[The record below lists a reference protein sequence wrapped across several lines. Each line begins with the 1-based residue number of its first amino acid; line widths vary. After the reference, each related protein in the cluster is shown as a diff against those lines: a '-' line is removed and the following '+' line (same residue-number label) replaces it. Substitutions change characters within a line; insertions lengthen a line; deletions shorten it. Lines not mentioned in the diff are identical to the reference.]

1 MKTCADLHVDV
12 SEWEM
17 KMVPSTEDQNINDRN
32 CVVPVLFVH
41 ESCEFWSINQHR
53 MEYKQGC

>member
-17 KMVPSTEDQNINDRN
+17 KMVPSAEDQNINDMN
-32 CVVPVLFVH
+32 CVVPVLQ
-41 ESCEFWSINQHR
+41 EC
-53 MEYKQGC
+53 